1 MTKPTPQSVDEV
13 IATLESQQLHPTR
26 QLARRLVNEYRK
38 GSAIDPRYDF
48 NSQPREL
55 RAIMYGAAVRFS
67 RRRWWTRILR

>member
-1 MTKPTPQSVDEV
+1 MKLTPQSVNDVLTSIEN
-13 IATLESQQLHPTR
+13 AELHPTR

-48 NSQPREL
+48 NAQPREL

-67 RRRWWTRILR
+67 RRRLWSRILR